1 MSTIDQPTFR
11 QFRRD
16 WAQGAAAGFDE
27 VNDGSDYSTPTDCF
41 LKGMARDF
49 ELQRRGWDTEMA
61 EMGLLEH
68 LYDENYRKWRYV
80 TPDEAVKI
88 RESNKEEDEYQA
100 KRTAK
105 AKAKRDNKW
114 YRKIFKRGAKK

>member
-1 MSTIDQPTFR
+1 MNATDTTTTFHK
-11 QFRRD
+11 D
-16 WAQGAAAGFDE
+16 WSQAVAAGFDE
-27 VNDGSDYSTPTDCF
+27 VNDGACYGSPTDCF

-49 ELQRRGWDTEMA
+49 ELQRRGWDTEMT

-88 RESNKEEDEYQA
+88 RESNKEEDEYIA
-100 KRTAK
+100 KRAARK
-105 AKAKRDNKW
+105 QAELDNKW
-114 YRKIFKRGAKK
+114 YRKLFKRGAKK